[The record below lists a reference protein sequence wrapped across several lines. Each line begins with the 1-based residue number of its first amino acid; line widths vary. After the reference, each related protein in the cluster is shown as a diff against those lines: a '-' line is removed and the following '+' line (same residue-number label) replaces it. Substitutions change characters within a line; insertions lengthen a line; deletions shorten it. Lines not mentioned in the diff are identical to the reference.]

1 MGRSSSP
8 GAAQLCAAALL
19 SALAS
24 VSAAAA
30 ETNLAGKDVRIGVA
44 GPLTTPSATFGVEMR
59 QAVDLAID
67 ERNAAGGVMGA
78 KIAPEVM
85 DDEANPEKGKAV
97 AKALCDDPEVLA
109 VVGHVNSGVML
120 AAEKIYADCGL
131 PVLTPMASNPAIT
144 EQGLAN
150 VFRLTN
156 RDDRKGPAL
165 ARWLMA
171 KMGKKAAVVVDDG
184 TPYGKGIADQFSS
197 GFTAAGGSVMSR
209 STAKAGQTD
218 FSAEVAALPKDFDVL
233 FFGGIKEGALILK
246 DMRKAGLNQVFACG
260 DGCWSVGGFIK
271 PAEGAAS
278 EGEGVRILS
287 AAPAV
292 GKVPGSAEF
301 ADRYKARFGPIQ
313 NYAANSYDSARLV
326 MAAIEAAAKAKD
338 ATPTRADVL
347 AALKGLKFQGVAY
360 AAPETFD
367 AKGDNTAA
375 VIFVND
381 VEGDHFR
388 EIDQI
393 GAAR

>member
-1 MGRSSSP
+1 MLKLV
-8 GAAQLCAAALL
+8 AMFTA
-19 SALAS
+19 ALAS
-24 VSAAAA
+24 APVAVCA
-30 ETNLAGKDVRIGVA
+30 EDLTGQEIRIGVA

-67 ERNAAGGVMGA
+67 ERDRAGGLLGGKVVA
-78 KIAPEVM
+78 EVI
-85 DDEANPEKGKAV
+85 DDQADAEKGKAA
-97 AKALCDDPEVLA
+97 AKALCDDPRVLA

-120 AAEKIYADCGL
+120 ASEKVYADCGL
-131 PVLTPMASNPAIT
+131 PIVTPMASNPAIT

-156 RDDRKGPAL
+156 RDDHKGPAL
-165 ARWLMA
+165 ARWLTT

-197 GFTAAGGSVMSR
+197 GFAAAGGAVVTR
-209 STAKAGQTD
+209 WTAKAGQTD
-218 FSAEVAALPKDFDVL
+218 FAAEVAGLPKDFDVL
-233 FFGGIKEGALILK
+233 FFGGIKEGAYILK

-271 PAEGAAS
+271 PADGAAT
-278 EGEGVRILS
+278 EGEGVRVLS
-287 AAPAV
+287 AAPAL

-301 ADRYKARFGPIQ
+301 AERYKARFGPIN
-313 NYAANSYDSARLV
+313 NYAASAYDSARVV
-326 MAAIEAAAKAKD
+326 MNAIEAAATKKGGV
-338 ATPTRADVL
+338 PSRADVL
-347 AALKGLKFQGVAY
+347 GALKDMKFQGVAY

-367 AKGDNTAA
+367 AKGDNMAA

-381 VEGDHFR
+381 VDGDRFR

-393 GAAR
+393 GGR